1 MSDEQQPDHMRPI
14 PDGGLKDAMP
24 AWLTRPPAWRAMPS
38 AAERH
43 ERTLPESDTST
54 IDPRTLLEVSDL
66 PKWLQTIAA
75 RGEIRLPEPGASV
88 DHAVEQVLVAT
99 RRVPEPIDILADPEP
114 ESDEPAPVEAVVD
127 TSVVVDEPGVPAV
140 ERHRSPMLIGGLI
153 AAGVIIVALI
163 IVILILL

>member
-43 ERTLPESDTST
+43 ERTLPEPDTST
-54 IDPRTLLEVSDL
+54 IDPRTLLDVADL
-66 PKWLQTIAA
+66 PQWLQAIAA
-75 RGEIRLPEPGASV
+75 RGEIKLPEPDASV
-88 DHAVEQVLVAT
+88 DHAVEQVLAVKN
-99 RRVPEPIDILADPEP
+99 RELEPIDVLAEP
-114 ESDEPAPVEAVVD
+114 ETTEVEDEAIAEVPVVVAAEPAATPE
-127 TSVVVDEPGVPAV
+127 SS
-140 ERHRSPMLIGGLI
+140 RSSLLMGSLI

-163 IVILILL
+163 VVILFLL